1 MPQFV
6 HARRIKLGHKR
17 AAESFAAKIY
27 ISMCQ
32 RKNINFVS
40 SMDVFEYKPAVELWT
55 EGDNQA
61 KILMKEK
68 AFQQVSS
75 CSPSANVLMFD
86 IFF

>member
-1 MPQFV
+1 
-6 HARRIKLGHKR
+6 
-17 AAESFAAKIY
+17 
-27 ISMCQ
+27 
-32 RKNINFVS
+32 
-40 SMDVFEYKPAVELWT
+40 MDVFEYKPAVELWT

-75 CSPSANVLMFD
+75 CSPSANVLIFD